1 MATVGRGVY
10 EIRVKDDASNN
21 YRVIYIAKYEEAVYV
36 LHCFHKTTPQTAQA
50 DIDLAKAR
58 LRAINQERTK

>member
-1 MATVGRGVY
+1 MKTVGPGVY

-36 LHCFHKTTPQTAQA
+36 LHCFHKTTPQTAQT
-50 DIDLAKAR
+50 DIDLAKSR
-58 LRAINQERTK
+58 LRDLNKKRAK